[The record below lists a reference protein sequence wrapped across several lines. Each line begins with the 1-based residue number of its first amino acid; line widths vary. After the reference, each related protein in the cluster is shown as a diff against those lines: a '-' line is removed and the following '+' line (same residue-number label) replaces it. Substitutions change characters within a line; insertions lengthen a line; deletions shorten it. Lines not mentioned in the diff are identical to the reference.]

1 MTTDMYKFNPEQF
14 IPVNSEL
21 EQYVPESIP
30 FSLIRD
36 KNGVCIQYSMMV
48 PSLKN
53 RNKLSRMEFGG
64 SPSDNRFIQGDKFAR
79 SNVPYEFANK
89 GIKEFNT
96 SLYNNTKFAEDSL
109 RAACTYIRKFKE
121 LNTNLYI
128 YSKSAGS
135 GRTKLGCLILNEIM
149 KRYNMPGKYILMPI
163 LINDL
168 KKQIKQD
175 DPYNQKNSLRSA
187 IDTPLLV
194 LDDLGDEVN
203 SKNGWID
210 EVLLRILNER
220 EKSKSLTIYISRFT
234 PDQLKYNKSMIS
246 RIKNAVTIELPGE
259 NIRENFATANN
270 IKFEKLIKETTINV

>member
-1 MTTDMYKFNPEQF
+1 MTTDMYKFDPEEF

-21 EQYVPESIP
+21 EQYVPESTP
-30 FSLIRD
+30 FCLIKD

-53 RNKLSRMEFGG
+53 RNKLSRIEFGG
-64 SPSDNRFIQGDKFAR
+64 SPSDNTFIQGDRFTR
-79 SNVPYEFANK
+79 SNVPHEFVNK
-89 GIKEFNT
+89 GIKEFKT
-96 SLYNNTKFAEDSL
+96 SLYNNTKFAEESL
-109 RAACTYIRKFKE
+109 KAACTYIRKFKE
-121 LNTNLYI
+121 LDTNLYI

-135 GRTKLGCLILNEIM
+135 GRTMMGSLILNEIM
-149 KRYNMPGKYILMPI
+149 KRYNMPGKYILMPM
-163 LINDL
+163 LINEL

-187 IDTPLLV
+187 IDTPLLL

-203 SKNGWID
+203 SKNGWVD
-210 EVLLRILNER
+210 EILLKILNER

-246 RIKNAVTIELPGE
+246 RIKNAITIELPDE

-270 IKFEKLIKETTINV
+270 IKFEKLMKEIT